1 MSKFE
6 KSKRMQKSAR
16 QLKDEVSENEE
27 DEVINRFVEEERE
40 PGFSFLK
47 SIYNDDEKSKSDNEQ
62 FLNKDQM
69 RKTSS
74 KFSSV
79 SNSEA
84 GK

>member
-1 MSKFE
+1 
-6 KSKRMQKSAR
+6 MQKSAR

-62 FLNKDQM
+62 FPNKDQM